1 MNFFRLPVIFK
12 FGVKKSLTVQ
22 GPGNFNGQRSLA
34 GCSPWSCKRVRY
46 NLATKNN
53 SKQCIYI
60 FNWDVIESTIQ
71 NEYACVVLDESF
83 IAQIFICSY
92 SILITEFTVL
102 LSNMLGSEDD
112 SDMDNPMF
120 LSLYNF
126 QSSQREIY
134 VNK

>member
-1 MNFFRLPVIFK
+1 M
-12 FGVKKSLTVQ
+12 
-22 GPGNFNGQRSLA
+22 
-34 GCSPWSCKRVRY
+34 
-46 NLATKNN
+46 
-53 SKQCIYI
+53 
-60 FNWDVIESTIQ
+60 
-71 NEYACVVLDESF
+71 VLDESF
-83 IAQIFICSY
+83 IAQTFICSY

-120 LSLYNF
+120 LSLCNF